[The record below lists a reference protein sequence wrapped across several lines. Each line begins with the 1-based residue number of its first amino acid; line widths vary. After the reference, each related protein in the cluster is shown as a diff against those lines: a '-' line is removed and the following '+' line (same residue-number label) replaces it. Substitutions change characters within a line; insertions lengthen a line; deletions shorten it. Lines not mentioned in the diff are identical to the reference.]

1 MSLVRPSAE
10 RPLAVI
16 GAMEEEVGELVA
28 LATRADPAAGTAS
41 ASRAGPAE
49 SGDPAEEGEGPFR
62 WHRGVIE
69 GVPLLLAACGIGKV
83 NAAALTQALLG
94 RGASAVLFSG
104 VAGGV
109 DPDLRVGDLVV
120 AHDALQH
127 DVDVTALG
135 YEPAQVPGE
144 PPVWAA
150 DPALRDLVAA
160 AAAEVAAEEGV
171 RLVVGRVVSG
181 DTFVAD
187 PGRVAAL
194 RERFGATCAEME
206 GAAVAQV
213 CARWG
218 VPWAIVRSVSDTAD
232 HDASVD
238 FRAFTRL
245 AARRAVAVVRG
256 TVRRIAARAADA

>member
-1 MSLVRPSAE
+1 MSPVRVTAQ

-16 GAMEEEVGELVA
+16 GAMEEEVAPL
-28 LATRADPAAGTAS
+28 RS
-41 ASRAGPAE
+41 AS
-49 SGDPAEEGEGPFR
+49 SGAVEEGEGPYR
-62 WHRGVIE
+62 WHRGTLD
-69 GVPLLLAACGIGKV
+69 GVSVLLAACGIGKV

-94 RGASAVLFSG
+94 RGAGAVLFTG

-109 DPDLRVGDLVV
+109 DPSLRVGDLVV

-127 DVDVTALG
+127 DVDVTPLG
-135 YEPAQVPGE
+135 YEAGQVPGE

-160 AAAEVAAEEGV
+160 AAAEVAVAEGV
-171 RLVVGRVVSG
+171 QVIVGRVASG
-181 DTFVAD
+181 DAFVAD
-187 PGRVAAL
+187 PRRVADL
-194 RERFGATCAEME
+194 RRRFAASCAEME

-238 FRAFTRL
+238 FRAFTQV

-256 TVRRIAARAADA
+256 ALRRLR